1 MGQRDRLDA
10 ESREPLERFLERFPG
25 GFNAIPDIVERRSAA
40 KEFGAERAAELP
52 PNDRVRSRDEIVP
65 GPDGAPDVAVRVY
78 TPVAPAATPRPG
90 VFFVHGGGMIF
101 GDIDGE
107 DAIAAMLCELLEA
120 VVVSTDYRKAP
131 EHPHPAQSEDCYA
144 SLAWTARNADELGV
158 DASRLALFGRSAG
171 GNLVAACALLARDRG
186 FPDLRYVMSIYPMLD
201 PRNETASAHE
211 VTEVGAW
218 DRDGNAE
225 AWSWFLAGREPDGY
239 AAPLLADDL
248 RGLPPTF
255 VDVGTMD
262 LFRDEDLEFVRRLA
276 AAGVPTEFHL
286 YPGAYHAS
294 ETFAPE
300 APLSQ
305 RIWAT
310 RIDALRRALAG

>member
-1 MGQRDRLDA
+1 MGQRDRLDP
-10 ESREPLERFLERFPG
+10 ESREPLERFLELFPG
-25 GFNAIPDIVERRSAA
+25 GFNAIPDIVERRAAARAFSAEA
-40 KEFGAERAAELP
+40 AAELP
-52 PNDRVRSRDEIVP
+52 PNDRVHSRDATVP

-78 TPVAPAATPRPG
+78 TPVAPASTPRPG
-90 VFFVHGGGMIF
+90 LFFVHGGGMIF

-107 DAIAAMLCELLEA
+107 DPIAAMLCELLDA

-131 EHPHPAQSEDCYA
+131 EHQHPAQSEDCYA
-144 SLAWTARNADELGV
+144 SLVWTARHADELGI

-186 FPDLRYVMSIYPMLD
+186 FPDLRFVMSIYPMLD

-211 VTEVGAW
+211 VTEVGTW
-218 DRDGNAE
+218 DRDGNVE
-225 AWSWFLAGREPDGY
+225 AWEWFLGGREPDGY

-248 RGLPPTF
+248 DGLPPTF

-262 LFRDEDLEFVRRLA
+262 LFRDEDLEFARRLV

-294 ETFAPE
+294 ESFAPE

-305 RIWAT
+305 RIWAA